1 MGSSAKRTP
10 SLLAAVDLGS
20 NSFHLVIAREVRGE
34 LQVVDRLKERVQLAA
49 GLTAEGLL
57 DAASQERALA
67 TLERFGQRLRGVAPE
82 RIRAVGTSALRQAK
96 NARSFVREAES
107 RLGHRIEIVSGQEEA
122 RLIHA
127 GVAHTISSSRFRH
140 LVIDIG
146 GGSTECIVGRGFDA
160 ELCESVPVGCVS
172 FSMRYFG
179 DGELSG
185 GRFDKAVLAAKRE
198 LLGARHRLLEQ
209 GWRTEVGSS
218 GSIGAIDEVVRANG
232 WSTNGITL
240 DALLRIRAAL
250 EAAGRVDR
258 LNLKGLKSDRQAIFA
273 GGVAIL
279 IALFESLGL
288 KRLQHSQA
296 AMREGLL
303 YEQMGRLRHDDIRDF
318 TIRRMS
324 EQYHVDEV
332 QASRVE
338 QLAASLREQ
347 VAASWL
353 LDDEDAAELLGWSAR
368 LHEVGLSISH
378 SGYHKHGGY
387 LVEQSEMPGFSR
399 DEQAVL
405 AQLIRLHRKSL
416 AEKRLE
422 GHDRDETERL
432 RRLLVLLRLAVL
444 LHRERG
450 EAPVQLLS
458 ASARGKTLTLTFAP
472 GWLEAHPLTL
482 ADLESERDELRAVD
496 VKLVFA

>member
-1 MGSSAKRTP
+1 MGSAAKRTP

-20 NSFHLVIAREVRGE
+20 NSFHLVIARDVRGE

-57 DAASQERALA
+57 DVASQERAFE

-96 NARSFVREAES
+96 NARAFVREAEL

-146 GGSTECIVGRGFDA
+146 GGSTECIVGRGFEA
-160 ELCESVPVGCVS
+160 ELCESIAVGCVS
-172 FSMRYFG
+172 YSLRYFG
-179 DGELSG
+179 DGDLGPARWE
-185 GRFDKAVLAAKRE
+185 KAILAAKRE

-218 GSIGAIDEVVRANG
+218 GSIGAMDEVVRANG
-232 WSTNGITL
+232 WSNSGITL
-240 DALLRIRAAL
+240 DALHRIRQSL

-258 LNLKGLKSDRQAIFA
+258 LHLKGLKSDRHAIFA

-279 IALFESLGL
+279 LALFESLGI
-288 KRLQHSQA
+288 KRLQYSQA

-332 QASRVE
+332 QAARVE
-338 QLAASLREQ
+338 RLAADLRTQ
-347 VAASWL
+347 VASSWS
-353 LDDEDAAELLGWSAR
+353 LDDEDAEELLAWSAR
-368 LHEVGLSISH
+368 LHEVGLSVSH

-387 LVEQSEMPGFSR
+387 LVEHSEMPGFSR
-399 DEQAVL
+399 DEQGVL

-416 AEKRLE
+416 AEKRLD
-422 GHDRDETERL
+422 GHHRDETERL
-432 RRLLVLLRLAVL
+432 RRILVLLRLAVL
-444 LHRERG
+444 LHRERA
-450 EAPVQLLS
+450 EEPVLLER
-458 ASARGKTLTLTFAP
+458 ATARGKTLTLGFAP
-472 GWLEAHPLTL
+472 GWLDAHPLTR

-496 VKLVFA
+496 VKLAFS